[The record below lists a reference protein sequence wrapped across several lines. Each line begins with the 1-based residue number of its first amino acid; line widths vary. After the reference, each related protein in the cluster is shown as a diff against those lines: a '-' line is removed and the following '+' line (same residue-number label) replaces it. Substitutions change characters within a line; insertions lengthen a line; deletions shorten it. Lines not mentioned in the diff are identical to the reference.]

1 MPNVSWHKMRSLV
14 GTRSSSCWSSSGNS
28 VSIFGCV
35 PCLVV
40 PFVGHSKGIPTSVD
54 YCNNGCKEYAGP
66 NRMQGK
72 LNVMIGEMF
81 LSHVEVSK

>member
-14 GTRSSSCWSSSGNS
+14 GTRSSSL
-28 VSIFGCV
+28 FRK
-35 PCLVV
+35 PKHKPKL
-40 PFVGHSKGIPTSVD
+40 PDKLFDQFVGHSKGIPTSVD